1 MLGEERLDLGGRMQG
16 FLVHDYSGGKTAPVV
31 ILLHGGGGNA
41 ENTVNMTQFD
51 VIAARE
57 HLITVYPDGAGQTRL
72 LAWNSSHCCSYARE
86 NKVDD
91 VGFISAII
99 DTLTASHR
107 ADPKGIYI
115 TGMSNGGMMTHVI
128 GEKLSLKVAAIA
140 PVVGAVFGD
149 EAPPAGP
156 APAYLPWGRGQ
167 NCPRVRRRDWR
178 QSRRWPAWPVASPAR
193 RP

>member
-1 MLGEERLDLGGRMQG
+1 MKLAFLFWSGALLALAGSTPLPAIAAPAGPMLSEERLDLGGRMRR
-16 FLVHDYSGGKTAPVV
+16 F
-31 ILLHGGGGNA
+31 
-41 ENTVNMTQFD
+41 
-51 VIAARE
+51 
-57 HLITVYPDGAGQTRL
+57 
-72 LAWNSSHCCSYARE
+72 
-86 NKVDD
+86 D